1 MNNVMAKGGV
11 EFVAVFL
18 GIILSLWV
26 DDYTDIL
33 NDRKKE
39 KEALGSIVS
48 ALRSDI
54 ENIDW
59 TIKRAKRAQSR
70 LKSLLTEYDSL
81 SLDTLEYYVDMA
93 NGYVTFSLQETP
105 YETLKN
111 TGQLYKISDQD
122 LLRKIIVL
130 YNTHYNNV
138 KTYLE
143 EDKRN
148 IFLIEDHFIDKY
160 EIAGSKYW
168 WITLKDREKGL
179 KELKN
184 DTKYFNYLVVSY
196 NIKTYMIMAF
206 ENLNKVAE
214 STLKDIETTLE
225 ES

>member
-1 MNNVMAKGGV
+1 MTKGGV

-130 YNTHYNNV
+130 YNTS
-138 KTYLE
+138 LQ
-143 EDKRN
+143 
-148 IFLIEDHFIDKY
+148 
-160 EIAGSKYW
+160 
-168 WITLKDREKGL
+168 
-179 KELKN
+179 
-184 DTKYFNYLVVSY
+184 
-196 NIKTYMIMAF
+196 
-206 ENLNKVAE
+206 
-214 STLKDIETTLE
+214 
-225 ES
+225 